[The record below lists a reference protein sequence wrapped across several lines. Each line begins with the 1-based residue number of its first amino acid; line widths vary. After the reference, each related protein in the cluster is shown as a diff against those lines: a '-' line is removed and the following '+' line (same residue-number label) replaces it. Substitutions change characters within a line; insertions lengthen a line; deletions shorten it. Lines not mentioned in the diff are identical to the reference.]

1 MKFIP
6 QLDQMDCG
14 PACLAMIANKYGKN
28 YDVSY
33 LREITSLTR
42 EGIAFSNIIHGAKEI
57 GFETLAVKLTP
68 KKLKELILD
77 KKDEAPLPCILHWN
91 QNHFLVLYKIKRT
104 FWSIV
109 KGEDKI
115 YYKIADPGYGFIT
128 LSQEKF
134 ETSWVSEKGHGLV
147 MFLEPTKKFHNLIPL
162 KKKSISL
169 KYLYDYLPQHKQKM
183 GLMFLF
189 LLIGSAL
196 NLILPFLTQGLI
208 DKGIKNKDFNYITYI
223 LFAQVSV
230 FLGIIIVEIFRNWIT
245 LYVGTK
251 LSIEIIS
258 NFLKKL
264 LSLPITFFY
273 SKMDGDIQQRIQD
286 NERIENFIT
295 SQSILTVFSIII
307 FSTFLGVLWYY
318 DYKIMITY
326 LLLTTLSVI
335 WSIFWLRKKK
345 KISYY
350 KFQQQSKNQNSI
362 WEMINGVTEMK
373 INLFEDY
380 KRNEWEKIQ
389 QKLFDINIRI
399 LKIDQIQQLGFELI
413 NQLKNIFITFFS
425 AFLVI
430 NEKMTLGELLS
441 VSYIVGQMNSP
452 VNQLVTFFR
461 SLQDA
466 KISLERL
473 NEVQLNTEEEL
484 PNQISLQLSASE
496 SIENLDNSCKETWT
510 GICFQ
515 NVFFQYNTS
524 RTNYVLNDINL
535 KIPEGKTTAIVGAS
549 GSGKT
554 TLIKLLLKFYEPS
567 KGKITLT
574 TKNNTSFPFNNISPK
589 SFRKLCGVVMQDGY
603 IFSESIERNIA
614 CGDQLIDHIKMNQA
628 LKIANIE
635 SFIQSLP
642 LGLKT
647 RIGTSGNGISGG
659 QRQRILIARA
669 VYKNPQ
675 YIFFD
680 EATSSLDSENE
691 KIIHDN
697 LQGFFKDKTVVI
709 IAHRLSTVKNA
720 DKIIV
725 LKNGIIV
732 EEGNHNQLVYKKAY
746 YYNLV
751 KNQLEL
757 AI

>member
-1 MKFIP
+1 
-6 QLDQMDCG
+6 MDCG
-14 PACLAMIANKYGKN
+14 PACLAMIANAYGKN

-42 EGIAFSNIIHGAKEI
+42 EGIAFSNIIQAAKEI
-57 GFETLAVKLTP
+57 GFDTLAVKVSP
-68 KKLKELILD
+68 KKLVELISD
-77 KKDEAPLPCILHWN
+77 KKIEAPLPCILHWN
-91 QNHFLVLYKIKRT
+91 QNHFLVLYKIKKNFFDIIR
-104 FWSIV
+104 
-109 KGEDKI
+109 GNDKI
-115 YYKIADPGYGFIT
+115 HYKLADPGYGFIT
-128 LSQEKF
+128 VNQEKL
-134 ETSWVSEKGHGLV
+134 EASWLSEKGLGLIL
-147 MFLEPTKKFHNLIPL
+147 FLEPTKKFHDVIPH
-162 KKKSISL
+162 KKKPISL
-169 KYLYDYLPQHKQKM
+169 KYLFDYLPQHKKKM
-183 GLMFLF
+183 WLMFFF
-189 LLIGSAL
+189 LIIGSAL
-196 NLILPFLTQGLI
+196 NLILPFLTQSLI
-208 DKGIKNKDFNYITYI
+208 DRGIKDKDLNYITYI
-223 LFAQVSV
+223 LFAQVAV
-230 FLGIIIVEIFRNWIT
+230 FLGIITVEIFRNWIT
-245 LYVGTK
+245 LFVGTK

-264 LSLPITFFY
+264 LSLPITFFH

-286 NERIENFIT
+286 NDRIENFIT
-295 SQSILTVFSIII
+295 SQSILTVFSIIV
-307 FSTFLGVLWYY
+307 FSTFLGVLCYY
-318 DYKIMITY
+318 DYRIMSTY
-326 LLLTTLSVI
+326 LLLTIVSI
-335 WSIFWLRKKK
+335 SWSLHWLRKKK

-350 KFQQQSKNQNSI
+350 KFQQQSQNQNSI
-362 WEMINGVTEMK
+362 WEMISGVTEMK

-389 QKLFDINIRI
+389 QKLFGINIRI
-399 LKIDQIQQLGFELI
+399 LKIDQIQQLGFDLI
-413 NQLKNIFITFFS
+413 NQFKNILITFFS

-430 NEKMTLGELLS
+430 NGKMTLGELLS

-473 NEVQLNTEEEL
+473 NEVQSNTEEEL
-484 PNQISLQLSASE
+484 PNQVKLQFLSP
-496 SIENLDNSCKETWT
+496 NLDNIKSHPHN
-510 GICFQ
+510 GIWRGISLED
-515 NVFFQYNTS
+515 VYFQYNIS
-524 RTNYVLNDINL
+524 RKFFVLNNINL

-567 KGKITLT
+567 RGSISLSATG
-574 TKNNTSFPFNNISPK
+574 NTPLLFKDISAK
-589 SFRKLCGVVMQDGY
+589 SFRKHCGVVMQDGY
-603 IFSESIERNIA
+603 IFSDSIERNIA
-614 CGDQLIDHIKMNQA
+614 CGEELIDYERMMNA
-628 LKIANIE
+628 LKIANIQ
-635 SFIQSLP
+635 SFVESLP

-647 RIGTSGNGISGG
+647 RIGASGNGISGG

-669 VYKNPQ
+669 IYKDPQ

-697 LQGFFKDKTVVI
+697 LQRFFKDKTVVI

-720 DKIIV
+720 DKIVV
-725 LKNGIIV
+725 LKDGKIV
-732 EEGNHNQLVYKKAY
+732 EEGNHDQLVHKKAS

-757 AI
+757 GG